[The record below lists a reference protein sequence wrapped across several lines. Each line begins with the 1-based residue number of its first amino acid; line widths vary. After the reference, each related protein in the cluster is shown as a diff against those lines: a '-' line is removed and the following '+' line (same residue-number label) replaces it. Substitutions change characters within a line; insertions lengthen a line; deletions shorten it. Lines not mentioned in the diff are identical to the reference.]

1 MPSKLTFLKII
12 ISNDPTG
19 HRLRVRGR
27 RPNSVRTRGS
37 SSSSNASTASLRRN
51 AFTRGRPVPIDA
63 DDQTPAGSIQ
73 SKVSTRVRANHR
85 LGTPAKSD
93 SSDKGKK
100 VVCYY
105 TNWSQYRP
113 KIGKFTPEDIPAE
126 LCTHLIFA
134 FGWMKKGKLSSFE
147 SNDES
152 KDGKVGLYDKI
163 NNLKKVNPKLKTLL
177 AIGKLKFEFKLF
189 YTF

>member
-1 MPSKLTFLKII
+1 MDFFVCAA
-12 ISNDPTG
+12 G

-27 RPNSVRTRGS
+27 RPNAARTRGS
-37 SSSSNASTASLRRN
+37 SSSSNVSTASLRRN
-51 AFTRGRPVPIDA
+51 AFTRGRPVPIDSDS

-85 LGTPAKSD
+85 VGTPAKSD
-93 SSDKGKK
+93 SSTDKGKK

-113 KIGKFTPEDIPAE
+113 KIGKFTPEDIPAD
-126 LCTHLIFA
+126 LCTHMIFA

-147 SNDES
+147 SNDET
-152 KDGKVGLYDKI
+152 KEGKVGLYEKI

-177 AIGKLKFEFKLF
+177 AIGKLLTDGKGGSCL
-189 YTF
+189 